1 MNKDARTIINSINS
15 NEGIILGSREQI
27 EKISKSKT
35 DSMKIILDKKPGVN
49 DNNMYDHYTLYCGKR
64 LANLLISIIKQDCI
78 DVIER
83 CEEENINLLKEL
95 KQLEI
100 E

>member
-1 MNKDARTIINSINS
+1 MNKDARAIINSINS
-15 NEGIILGSREQI
+15 NECIIRESREEI

-35 DSMKIILDKKPGVN
+35 DSMEIILDKKPGVN
-49 DNNMYDHYTLYCGKR
+49 DNKMYDHYTLHCGKR
-64 LANLLISIIKQDCI
+64 LAKLLISIIKQDCI

-83 CEEENINLLKEL
+83 CEEENINLLKQL

>member
-1 MNKDARTIINSINS
+1 MNKDARVIINSINS
-15 NEGIILGSREQI
+15 NESRIREARERI

-35 DSMKIILDKKPGVN
+35 DSMEIILDKKPEINGN
-49 DNNMYDHYTLYCGKR
+49 TMYDHYTLHCGKR

-83 CEEENINLLKEL
+83 CEEENINLLKQL